1 MLEDSRLIRRYNDLQ
16 HGLKAEMEFLANLR
30 DETWQVIAGTCGL
43 SALEL
48 RTEVLGAAHRSISFM
63 DFRFFSVVRARPWS
77 LASGDVDQQLDA
89 LSSEEEEPS
98 DPISA
103 KVWKLLR
110 SLHYNR
116 EKLRQ
121 AINFFGEITW
131 NTSISEQQHASGT
144 LIGKYHPE
152 VGQSAL
158 TIRALLHTMRH
169 LLPELSESELSELR
183 LKRCVA
189 RLERRQPQ
197 KATARQMMCQELVHI
212 SSRWKRDGRAN
223 TEAMI
228 QQRVFRNHGPIWSA
242 CPADK
247 KRLYEKKAAVH
258 QAMEHRRVQGKYEEV
273 VGALELLQVR
283 KDDER
288 RHCGSLSLKSCK
300 WTTDDLHRL
309 DSLYR
314 QGSFSRIRVDDLRT
328 VTLQAPPP
336 PSADVIDELS
346 AFPVY
351 KTACDKPMPHWV
363 KQVAIHREVF
373 TNCIFIFWVDGF
385 PQCFKFMFAQQNP
398 MHLQLSPLKYRDVPL
413 QMESVISYNWQTMAA
428 RSWRNT
434 FEPDYMKHVAWHE
447 LPSVPLDA
455 ISILRPAVYLRGG
468 DVASDGVATPLAALL
483 EQLPAV
489 TISQKQG
496 SDSSASSRIH
506 LPQNAFAELVAQH
519 PWLAGSLEQDAKVV
533 LQKMKTSNSDHVD
546 VAERE
551 DVGLTD
557 DQIEEAFGNLR
568 KARDE
573 WGGEDP
579 DSPDWRITVVGGAW
593 TAAKRGSAFD
603 GFRAAPRPGS
613 AEEFAI
619 RYQLGRSAYFA
630 TSIYGVAGASDM
642 ARAFAHKCQWF
653 HDIWQASPEH
663 NYIFTAADLAGYQ
676 EPDSVKLLAETMP
689 LRVKARIQW
698 LRHLMP
704 SSA

>member
-1 MLEDSRLIRRYNDLQ
+1 MADSEEADLATQLAAWLLEDSRLIRRYNDLQ
-16 HGLKAEMEFLANLR
+16 HGLDEEMEFLANLR

-63 DFRFFSVVRARPWS
+63 DFSFFSVVRARPWS

-110 SLHYNR
+110 TLHYNR

-283 KDDER
+283 KDYER
-288 RHCGSLSLKSCK
+288 RHCGSLSLK
-300 WTTDDLHRL
+300 
-309 DSLYR
+309 
-314 QGSFSRIRVDDLRT
+314 
-328 VTLQAPPP
+328 
-336 PSADVIDELS
+336 
-346 AFPVY
+346 
-351 KTACDKPMPHWV
+351 
-363 KQVAIHREVF
+363 
-373 TNCIFIFWVDGF
+373 
-385 PQCFKFMFAQQNP
+385 
-398 MHLQLSPLKYRDVPL
+398 
-413 QMESVISYNWQTMAA
+413 
-428 RSWRNT
+428 
-434 FEPDYMKHVAWHE
+434 
-447 LPSVPLDA
+447 
-455 ISILRPAVYLRGG
+455 
-468 DVASDGVATPLAALL
+468 
-483 EQLPAV
+483 
-489 TISQKQG
+489 
-496 SDSSASSRIH
+496 
-506 LPQNAFAELVAQH
+506 
-519 PWLAGSLEQDAKVV
+519 
-533 LQKMKTSNSDHVD
+533 
-546 VAERE
+546 
-551 DVGLTD
+551 
-557 DQIEEAFGNLR
+557 
-568 KARDE
+568 
-573 WGGEDP
+573 
-579 DSPDWRITVVGGAW
+579 
-593 TAAKRGSAFD
+593 
-603 GFRAAPRPGS
+603 
-613 AEEFAI
+613 
-619 RYQLGRSAYFA
+619 
-630 TSIYGVAGASDM
+630 
-642 ARAFAHKCQWF
+642 
-653 HDIWQASPEH
+653 
-663 NYIFTAADLAGYQ
+663 
-676 EPDSVKLLAETMP
+676 
-689 LRVKARIQW
+689 
-698 LRHLMP
+698 
-704 SSA
+704 